1 MKHLKPILFL
11 FLLISTLVLSGCTLT
26 PHANVG
32 VDLTMQNGKLKLHP
46 NANIGVWGTPSR

>member
-1 MKHLKPILFL
+1 MNLRKSILFAVV
-11 FLLISTLVLSGCTLT
+11 LLSTLLMTGCNVT

-46 NANIGVWGTPSR
+46 NANIGVYGTPSR